1 MDLYIKWKLRQI
13 YKHFYTILI
22 PFLFQFLQLL
32 EQVCIF
38 FPDESG
44 SKMKI
49 KRNSNQNEYQQTTIY
64 ACNIHCGNIT
74 FLQRLIF
81 FLCFCGFFGVFAFF
95 LNIGYA
101 VHIVRSMTAHTLVSH
116 CWAPEHVTEH
126 L

>member
-22 PFLFQFLQLL
+22 LLLFQFLKLL

-74 FLQRLIF
+74 FLQGLIF
-81 FLCFCGFFGVFAFF
+81 FLCFCGYFGVF
-95 LNIGYA
+95 GYF
-101 VHIVRSMTAHTLVSH
+101 
-116 CWAPEHVTEH
+116 
-126 L
+126 

>member
-22 PFLFQFLQLL
+22 PLLFQFLQLL
-32 EQVCIF
+32 EQVCIFF

-49 KRNSNQNEYQQTTIY
+49 KRNSNQKEYQRTTTY

-74 FLQRLIF
+74 FLQGLNF
-81 FLCFCGFFGVFAFF
+81 FVVLWGFLWVWMF
-95 LNIGYA
+95 
-101 VHIVRSMTAHTLVSH
+101 
-116 CWAPEHVTEH
+116 
-126 L
+126 